1 MRFIFGTSFK
11 KKYAAHSNGT
21 PVNIIC
27 LMIEDDRKLVSYTGR
42 RLRRG
47 VPKNNNWIL
56 TGMGRK
62 REGMG
67 L

>member
-1 MRFIFGTSFK
+1 VTIITEKWENSVNFDDVAIDLNFNFK
-11 KKYAAHSNGT
+11 N
-21 PVNIIC
+21 
-27 LMIEDDRKLVSYTGR
+27 MIEDDRKLVSYTGR